1 MKDIFRSFKTAFK
14 SVSISMNVLKL
25 RSFVPQTQSVKI
37 TKDLMNAFVI
47 LVLPKLKTPKT
58 PLSVKTS
65 MNVSMVVQCVMSQQI
80 A

>member
-1 MKDIFRSFKTAFK
+1 MKDIFRSFNTAFK

-47 LVLPKLKTPKT
+47 LVLPKLKTPKA
-58 PLSVKTS
+58 PLSVETS
-65 MNVSMVVQCVMSQQI
+65 MNVSMMVQCVMSQQI

>member
-47 LVLPKLKTPKT
+47 LVLPKLKTPKA

-65 MNVSMVVQCVMSQQI
+65 MNVSMMVQCVMSQQI